1 MKYLSKPDQIIRYII
16 IKILKS
22 CNALIFN
29 MNSALSANKIPT
41 ETYSPVSPVVT
52 KDGRLGLPLPI
63 ELTAMT

>member
-1 MKYLSKPDQIIRYII
+1 
-16 IKILKS
+16 
-22 CNALIFN
+22 

-52 KDGRLGLPLPI
+52 KDGRLGVPLPI